1 MRVLRTIV
9 RVDEDYF
16 DYMAA
21 RKGSRSEVVM
31 ILPRPAGK
39 VLTLTKK
46 FYPDGLYNL
55 PSGRMEVGE
64 SYREAFAREVAE
76 ETGLD
81 ATFESVIGRIDHTIT
96 CDKGQMNFTSYLIL
110 AAESSLVPRPS
121 DSSEQIAGYRD
132 ASADDLRA
140 LAQQMKSLHG
150 KWRSFGRFRATALEF
165 TADSLAKSLDS
176 SN

>member
-1 MRVLRTIV
+1 MRVQRTIV
-9 RVDEDYF
+9 RVDEDFF

-21 RKGSRSEVVM
+21 RKGSLSEVVM

-39 VLTLTKK
+39 VITLTKK

-110 AAESSLVPRPS
+110 GTESSQAPRSS

-132 ASADDLRA
+132 ASADDIRE
-140 LAQQMKSLHG
+140 LAQQMKSLDG
-150 KWRSFGRFRATALEF
+150 KWRSFGRFRAAALEF
-165 TADSLAKSLDS
+165 TADYLVKSLSHTD
-176 SN
+176 